1 VAYITVRPLP
11 KGLEPLA
18 ELALDLRWSWSHG
31 HDVLWCRVSPEIWEA
46 TENPWVVLQEV
57 SRGRLEDLA
66 RDAEFLEELRHLVA
80 ARSRE
85 LSDATWYSR
94 SHPRADLG
102 CVAYFSMEF
111 GLGEALPLY
120 AGGLGILAGD
130 HLKAASDLGVPV
142 VGVGLL
148 YQEGYFRQMI
158 DSGGAQQ
165 EAYPY
170 NDPAALPVVP
180 ALAANGSPL
189 RFALSLPGRRLGL
202 RVWQARVGRTTLYL
216 LDSNDPLNGPFDRG
230 ITGKLYGGGPEMRLL
245 QEIVLGIGGWRALK
259 ALGIHPEVC
268 HLNEGHAAFAA
279 LARAQSFM
287 EEHALS
293 FDEAM
298 WATRAGNV
306 LTTHTPVAAGFDVFA
321 PALVEKNFRA
331 PLLGT
336 SRIPPEKV
344 LAMGR
349 RNPLDPGEPLNMA
362 YLAVRCSSAV
372 NAVSRLHGEVSR
384 RLLANLFPRWPVRE
398 VPVEHVTNGVHVPSW
413 DSASADRIWT
423 RACGKGRWLGAP
435 EALENAIH
443 ALSDA
448 DLWAFRSEG
457 RRELVRYAR
466 ERLAAQLG
474 QRGEEE
480 EAAQVSRVLDP
491 DALTIGFA
499 RRFAEYKRPNLLL
512 TEPKR
517 LARLLDLPG
526 RPVQVVVAGKA
537 HPADEQGKELVRAWV
552 EFVHRPEVRRR
563 AVFLEDYDMAL
574 AQKLVEGVDLWINTP
589 RRPWE
594 ACGTSGMKVLVNG
607 GLNLSELDGWWAEA
621 YQPEVGWALG
631 DGAEHAEPGW
641 DAVEADQLY
650 RMLEQEVIPAF
661 YDRGQQGVP
670 AAWVA
675 RMRASMARLAPRF
688 STNRMMGEYL
698 ERLYLPAAH
707 AFRSRSERGGALARE
722 LARWST
728 LLDASWEEVRFGGVR
743 ANREDEGWRF
753 EAEVDAGGIPP
764 EHLRVE
770 LYAEPSGGAGEPVLE
785 PMSREERIAAT
796 SNGWVYR
803 ARVQGSRAAS
813 DYTVRIIP
821 SHDGVRV
828 PIEER
833 RITWQR

>member
-1 VAYITVRPLP
+1 
-11 KGLEPLA
+11 
-18 ELALDLRWSWSHG
+18 
-31 HDVLWCRVSPEIWEA
+31 
-46 TENPWVVLQEV
+46 
-57 SRGRLEDLA
+57 
-66 RDAEFLEELRHLVA
+66 
-80 ARSRE
+80 
-85 LSDATWYSR
+85 
-94 SHPRADLG
+94 
-102 CVAYFSMEF
+102 
-111 GLGEALPLY
+111 
-120 AGGLGILAGD
+120 
-130 HLKAASDLGVPV
+130 
-142 VGVGLL
+142 
-148 YQEGYFRQMI
+148 
-158 DSGGAQQ
+158 
-165 EAYPY
+165 
-170 NDPAALPVVP
+170 
-180 ALAANGSPL
+180 
-189 RFALSLPGRRLGL
+189 
-202 RVWQARVGRTTLYL
+202 
-216 LDSNDPLNGPFDRG
+216 
-230 ITGKLYGGGPEMRLL
+230 
-245 QEIVLGIGGWRALK
+245 
-259 ALGIHPEVC
+259 
-268 HLNEGHAAFAA
+268 
-279 LARAQSFM
+279 
-287 EEHALS
+287 
-293 FDEAM
+293 
-298 WATRAGNV
+298 
-306 LTTHTPVAAGFDVFA
+306 
-321 PALVEKNFRA
+321 
-331 PLLGT
+331 
-336 SRIPPEKV
+336 
-344 LAMGR
+344 
-349 RNPLDPGEPLNMA
+349 
-362 YLAVRCSSAV
+362 
-372 NAVSRLHGEVSR
+372 
-384 RLLANLFPRWPVRE
+384 
-398 VPVEHVTNGVHVPSW
+398 
-413 DSASADRIWT
+413 
-423 RACGKGRWLGAP
+423 
-435 EALENAIH
+435 
-443 ALSDA
+443 
-448 DLWAFRSEG
+448 
-457 RRELVRYAR
+457 
-466 ERLAAQLG
+466 
-474 QRGEEE
+474 
-480 EAAQVSRVLDP
+480 
-491 DALTIGFA
+491 
-499 RRFAEYKRPNLLL
+499 
-512 TEPKR
+512 
-517 LARLLDLPG
+517 
-526 RPVQVVVAGKA
+526 VVAGKA